1 MRIEQQLLTGKLI
14 TRENRFRARVRL
26 GSEEVAAH
34 VPNSGR
40 LSELFRRDRQVL
52 LAEARAPHRVTDYD
66 LLMVLLP
73 TTLVSIDA
81 RLPNRLFDEAV
92 QRRALPEFDGLSLM
106 DREVSYGHSRL
117 DFMLGSE
124 DNDGTCL
131 VEVKPLTLVQ
141 VGIGRF
147 PGAVTERGRRHL
159 RFSLSSGMMPV
170 PLLHP
175 TSRTRCS
182 AECCVKSPLMESKCM
197 PTPVG

>member
-1 MRIEQQLLTGKLI
+1 
-14 TRENRFRARVRL
+14 
-26 GSEEVAAH
+26 
-34 VPNSGR
+34 
-40 LSELFRRDRQVL
+40 
-52 LAEARAPHRVTDYD
+52 
-66 LLMVLLP
+66 MVLLP

-159 RFSLSSGMMPV
+159 RFSLSSGMMPA
-170 PLLHP
+170 PLLHT
-175 TSRTRCS
+175 TSWTRRS